1 MEHRDLASTAAAAA
15 GIRHHLNSLFIT
27 YPYSASP
34 IRTGIKTGHGRDTIT
49 TQMSQEV
56 SRSTIGEAGGA
67 QERSGGFQGA
77 ECWGSPD
84 RNNSALCVCS
94 YSLFLI
100 SFSSLRMRDDSC
112 SGVGAS
118 RDSELEPSG
127 PEGGVGSLWRKSSS
141 MLLCSLLF
149 SP

>member
-1 MEHRDLASTAAAAA
+1 MPPE
-15 GIRHHLNSLFIT
+15 
-27 YPYSASP
+27 
-34 IRTGIKTGHGRDTIT
+34 
-49 TQMSQEV
+49 
-56 SRSTIGEAGGA
+56 
-67 QERSGGFQGA
+67 
-77 ECWGSPD
+77 
-84 RNNSALCVCS
+84 CS

-127 PEGGVGSLWRKSSS
+127 PAGGVGSLWRKRSS